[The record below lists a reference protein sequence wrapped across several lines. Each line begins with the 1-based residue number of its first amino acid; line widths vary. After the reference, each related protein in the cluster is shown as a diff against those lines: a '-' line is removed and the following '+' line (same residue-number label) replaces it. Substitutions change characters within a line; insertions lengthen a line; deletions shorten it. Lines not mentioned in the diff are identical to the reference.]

1 MGDIFLVL
9 LALLLLE
16 LQLVQTLLRRGHR
29 AGIVAAGNDIVLLH
43 DLLCVGAQQG
53 AEIVVVDAAGGIG
66 IPAVEVNQRLEAV
79 FLAAVEHPV
88 DGPLLVDFAVVRK
101 EILQKLVADD
111 LAAGVA
117 LVA

>member
-1 MGDIFLVL
+1 MGNIFLIF

-66 IPAVEVNQRLEAV
+66 ISAVEVNQCLEAV

-88 DGPLLVDFAVVRK
+88 DGPLLVDFAVIRK
-101 EILQKLVADD
+101 EILQKVVADD
-111 LAAGVA
+111 LTACVA